1 MFFKIPLEIEI
12 IFLDDGKRKRP
23 GLDLQEATAQ
33 SLHQTAA
40 PPSANTLIMFTKG
53 NRRHQ
58 QSSHGNLL
66 RSNSIAKT
74 PSMIG
79 ENSYNCC
86 LQ

>member
-1 MFFKIPLEIEI
+1 VFFKIPLEIEI
-12 IFLDDGKRKRP
+12 IFLDDGKRKHP

-40 PPSANTLIMFTKG
+40 PPSANILIIFTKE

-66 RSNSIAKT
+66 SSNSIAKT
-74 PSMIG
+74 PSIVG
-79 ENSYNCC
+79 ENSHNRC
-86 LQ
+86 LP